1 LAIACGSKLKA
12 QETSETHQFG
22 RSRSST
28 QKPKNFSVIYARH
41 TRIKRKKNRS
51 KRAKSPRTLPSK
63 THKLREPAVN
73 LINPTK
79 TTEESL
85 RATGPVAKLR
95 NREIEAKPPKGK
107 KKFPEIGPAR
117 ISRSKIRNNG

>member
-1 LAIACGSKLKA
+1 
-12 QETSETHQFG
+12 
-22 RSRSST
+22 
-28 QKPKNFSVIYARH
+28 
-41 TRIKRKKNRS
+41 
-51 KRAKSPRTLPSK
+51 
-63 THKLREPAVN
+63 VN

-107 KKFPEIGPAR
+107 KKVPGNWTRPHFPEQDQEQRMREKLAETCATPGAAGSTGLAGATSDVSVGSLLSPPSPFFTDKQDPMGAA
-117 ISRSKIRNNG
+117 S